1 MRRGFVLFVVATTI
15 AFLAGN
21 GSVQARAIVQAD
33 RVQTA
38 TTPPIAFETPTVVD
52 PIHTNGEPDIGIDPQ
67 GRVFVSGPTGTGTQR
82 SVWLGSVD
90 GGHTFRLVTPCPIA
104 PTPPCPFPNGL
115 MGTTP
120 PPGGGD
126 TDIAFD
132 RSGKQYFA
140 DLYALTCFRTAT
152 TADGGAT
159 VFQSTFGGCAE
170 RPGADRQW
178 LTVYDPAPGT
188 PNESAYKG
196 PKPLIYIVYNNATT
210 GTQWN
215 KSNSDVDRTPGGPG
229 LNYEPATNGATS
241 VCKDTIAYAPF
252 GADGYPQID
261 QVTGKVLQASGFR
274 NGTENYSLLLN
285 VGTPD
290 TAGNLTFLDA
300 PTADKPCGDQS
311 KLIHIAD
318 NLKWSPDTLFTVSSM
333 DSARN
338 LFVVFALNA
347 ASPTERQIFVSGA
360 SADGGVWTSW
370 TPPVRVS
377 DGSTETGDAVN
388 VFPWIKAGGPGRA
401 AAVWYGSDQTGDP
414 SIAKGQQWNVFMSQL
429 VFPTNP
435 GGGLTGAAP
444 TTALVKVTPH
454 PMHYDDICLQGTGC
468 ITSQGNRNLADFFV
482 ITMDRSGAAEIVYD
496 DTSNGLV
503 QTVGGFVKP
512 SGFLDHPGAGVITIA
527 RQSSGPGLFGTN
539 VSGPSNAPVSG
550 LRDPRGDALF
560 PVIGGKNVAGMDIL
574 STELNLSN
582 DGTTLRATTRVL
594 DTRNP
599 RATATTL
606 TGATL
611 LQFVTRWQMGKT
623 IFYAGMENTL
633 ANKPSFYAGKAQSID
648 LCSVSACFPHVLV
661 YPEVPYS
668 GAPKESGL
676 PESGS
681 VSCPASPST
690 DNPCVIRINVKVA
703 DVGSPTASSLLEE
716 VGSYAF
722 ATSHP
727 DAVTTNAQA
736 EADSVPLEIDG
747 VCCFNF
753 KADVANGPLPTCT
766 DRHGNGEIK
775 GRESGKASFD
785 FDIDDCKTNDQNFV
799 SEQDRGSNTDFRSS
813 AIQAV
818 VFDEGT
824 RSLTV
829 FGTGTNA
836 GHPVTFT
843 MVAVDNGSAAPGT
856 FSLTLS
862 DGYQVSGTLLSG
874 LIRLL

>member
-1 MRRGFVLFVVATTI
+1 MRRGFVLFVMATTI
-15 AFLAGN
+15 SFLAGN
-21 GSVQARAIVQAD
+21 GSVQARIVVQTQP
-33 RVQTA
+33 VQTA

-104 PTPPCPFPNGL
+104 PVPPCPFPNGL
-115 MGTTP
+115 EGTTP

-126 TDIAFD
+126 TEIAFD

-159 VFQSTFGGCAE
+159 VYQSVFPAGCAG

-178 LTVYDPAPGT
+178 LAVYDPAPGT
-188 PNESAYKG
+188 PKQSAYTG

-215 KSNSDVDRTPGGPG
+215 KSNSAVDSSPGGPG
-229 LNYEPATNGATS
+229 LNYAGATNGTTRP
-241 VCKDTIAYAPF
+241 CLDTGAYAPF

-261 QVTGKVLQASGFR
+261 QVTGKVFQASGFR
-274 NGTENYSLLLN
+274 NPSGKYSLLLN
-285 VGTPD
+285 IGTPD
-290 TAGNLTFLDA
+290 TTGDLTFLDYPA
-300 PTADKPCGDQS
+300 SDPCGD
-311 KLIHIAD
+311 KGNLIHIAD
-318 NLKWSPDTLFTVSSM
+318 NLNWSPDTLFTVSSM

-338 LFVVFALNA
+338 LFVVWALNA
-347 ASPTERQIFVSGA
+347 NTPSERQIFVSGA
-360 SADGGVWTSW
+360 SAESGWRNWT
-370 TPPVRVS
+370 TPVRVS
-377 DGSTETGDAVN
+377 DASTTTGDAVN
-388 VFPWIKAGGPGRA
+388 VFPWIKAGGAGRA
-401 AAVWYGSDQTGDP
+401 AAVWYGSDKNADP
-414 SIAKGQQWNVFMSQL
+414 SSKSGQSWNVFMSQL
-429 VFPTNP
+429 VFPTKP

-454 PMHYDDICLQGTGC
+454 PMHYEDICLQGTGC
-468 ITSQGNRNLADFFV
+468 ITSQGNRNLADFFA
-482 ITMDRSGAAEIVYD
+482 ITIDRTGAAEIVYD
-496 DTSNGLV
+496 DTSNGLI
-503 QTVGGFVKP
+503 QKAAGFVSP
-512 SGFLDHPGAGVITIA
+512 PEFVDHPGAGVITIA
-527 RQSSGPGLFGTN
+527 RQSSGPGLFGTI
-539 VSGPSNAPVSG
+539 VSGSPNAPVSG

-560 PVIGGKNVAGMDIL
+560 PVIGGTNVPGMDIL
-574 STELNLSN
+574 SSELQLSS
-582 DGTTLRATTRVL
+582 DGTTLRVTTRVL
-594 DTRNP
+594 DARSPST
-599 RATATTL
+599 TAATL

-611 LQFVTRWQMGKT
+611 LQFVSRWQMGNT
-623 IFYAGMENTL
+623 IFYAGMANTA
-633 ANKPSFYAGKAQSID
+633 ANTPSFYAGKAQSID
-648 LCSVSACFPHVLV
+648 LCSVSACFPHVIV

-668 GAPKESGL
+668 GAPTESGL

-681 VSCPASPST
+681 VSCPAAPST

-703 DVGSPTASSLLEE
+703 DIGSPTATSLLEE
-716 VGSYAF
+716 VGAYAF
-722 ATSHP
+722 GTSHP
-727 DAVTTNAQA
+727 DATTTNAQA

-753 KADVANGPLPTCT
+753 KAAVANGPLPTCT
-766 DRHGNGEIK
+766 DRHGRGEVK
-775 GRESGKASFD
+775 GRDSGRAGFEFD
-785 FDIDDCKTNDQNFV
+785 VDDCKTSDQNFV
-799 SEQDRGSNTDFRSS
+799 NEQDRGSNTDFRSS
-813 AIQAV
+813 AVQAV
-818 VFDEGT
+818 VFDEGA

-843 MVAVDNGSAAPGT
+843 MVAVDNGSAPGT
-856 FSLTLS
+856 FALTLS